1 MALPLST
8 ARAAKTMPK
17 GKGYGSKKAGKK
29 ENPFAKKEA
38 GKKANPFAK
47 KPAAGAKKPAA
58 GKKAA
63 GKKPMPPAMAKRME
77 MMKKKAKGKK

>member
-1 MALPLST
+1 MSLPLST

-17 GKGYGSKKAGKK
+17 GKGYGSKAGAKKK
-29 ENPFAKKEA
+29 ENPFAKKAAA
-38 GKKANPFAK
+38 GKKANPF
-47 KPAAGAKKPAA
+47 AKKPAA

-77 MMKKKAKGKK
+77 MMKKKGKGKK

>member
-29 ENPFAKKEA
+29 ENPFAKKGAE

-47 KPAAGAKKPAA
+47 KAAA
-58 GKKAA
+58 GKKKPA